1 MTYAAMLAAINADPA
16 ASFWLKGAI
25 AYLDKRD
32 PLDACRDAELLVKL
46 QQTRLAE
53 ALNDQLGA

>member
-1 MTYAAMLAAINADPA
+1 MTYAAMLTAINADPA

-53 ALNDQLGA
+53 AMND